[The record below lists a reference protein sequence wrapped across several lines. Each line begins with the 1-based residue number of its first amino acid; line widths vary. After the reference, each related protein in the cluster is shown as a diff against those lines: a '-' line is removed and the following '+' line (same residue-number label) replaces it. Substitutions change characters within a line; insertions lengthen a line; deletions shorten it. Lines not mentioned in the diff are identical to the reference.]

1 MKYYFK
7 FSVTHAIAKIV
18 CRNLPEMPSFLSVL
32 ANVSIKTSYYWNYFI
47 FNYKRQQ

>member
-7 FSVTHAIAKIV
+7 FSVTRAIAKVV

-32 ANVSIKTSYYWNYFI
+32 ANVTL